1 MKKLLI
7 FLFLAAVASPALADD
22 YSYLNFTKS
31 DGTVVSLSVS
41 NLQLTISDGKL
52 LATNDHGSETFQ
64 LADLAKM
71 YFSDAATGI
80 SSVGAGDAAVE
91 TVTAYSLSGVNMGSY
106 KSAAEAKVQ
115 LRPGVYLLKS
125 KSKTIKT
132 VVQ

>member
-52 LATNDHGSETFQ
+52 LCHQ
-64 LADLAKM
+64 
-71 YFSDAATGI
+71 
-80 SSVGAGDAAVE
+80 
-91 TVTAYSLSGVNMGSY
+91 
-106 KSAAEAKVQ
+106 
-115 LRPGVYLLKS
+115 R
-125 KSKTIKT
+125 
-132 VVQ
+132 